1 MRSSSERWR
10 TLAFNLA
17 AFVVVIAGIKSAS
30 AIIVTLLVA
39 LFVALITAPLS
50 IGLKNRGVPKPLG
63 TYRIGSSSVY
73 RRWIECRSWWIS
85 ECI

>member
-1 MRSSSERWR
+1 MNAGERW
-10 TLAFNLA
+10 LFNLA

-50 IGLKNRGVPKPLG
+50 IGLKNRGVPN
-63 TYRIGSSSVY
+63 TSSRYLPHWFFFCLS
-73 RRWIECRSWWIS
+73 SLD
-85 ECI
+85 